1 MNNYLKTNKKEETTQ
16 NSSEQIPGA
25 KEAPHPVSFPPISYI
40 LECLLARQRKSLFQ
54 VTVWDLRVAKMALL
68 PGALGIFKNLVT
80 GKRTLGTSW
89 LKNTSLFHIKVS
101 VLFACSSVNY
111 REEDSALFSYIHSV
125 HFYLGRIYFYLWVY
139 EFYECI
145 CVRMNTE
152 HKVKIRTDAKCN
164 FFDFEVL
171 LVLIS

>member
-1 MNNYLKTNKKEETTQ
+1 MQK
-16 NSSEQIPGA
+16 SPPPPI
-25 KEAPHPVSFPPISYI
+25 SFPPISYI

-54 VTVWDLRVAKMALL
+54 VTVWDLCVVKMALF

-89 LKNTSLFHIKVS
+89 LKNTWLFHIKVS
-101 VLFACSSVNY
+101 VLFASYSVNY

-145 CVRMNTE
+145 RMRVNTE